1 MKRAFEV
8 LKQFGLEQ
16 YVSDIEIGS
25 VIPFRVD
32 AREIVSVCESL
43 TKIHGLPLKTM
54 SAIDDRKDTGMFR
67 ICYVFGVPASPNRGE
82 LKENLFLVPYLT
94 VDPNVPKFP
103 SLVPTLHQT
112 GGYEREIR
120 TFFGLEPEGNPDTR
134 LIHLHGNWP
143 KGVYPLRK
151 EFDGTTRPEMMNEP
165 YAFGKMEGEGVYV
178 VPVGPVH
185 AGIIEPGHFR
195 FSMLGEE
202 VVKFEAQLGWVH
214 KGVEKLFE
222 TLPMEKKIALA
233 ERVSGDSTVAHAL
246 AYAQAIESLSDMSI
260 SKRAAFLRMI
270 FAEMERL
277 ANHFNDIGF
286 IMLDTG
292 FSFGGANGARLRER
306 IMQWNERLSGN
317 RYFRGVIVPGG
328 VTMDIPEMLADELA
342 DDLERI
348 ENDFEEVFDAAMESD
363 SLLNRLKGT
372 GALAKD
378 IALDHGVTGVPI
390 RALGEGIDAR
400 SDFPYAGYE
409 SVQFGI
415 PTEESGDVYARFLV
429 KIREIRESFRIL
441 NQVLTL
447 LPYEANDMLR
457 VEQKPLRAKSI
468 SIGIVEG
475 WRGDIVYFVATDREG
490 NISRVKVR
498 DPSFLNWQI
507 FPYVFPN
514 DMLPDFPLINKSFN
528 LSYSG
533 NDL

>member
-1 MKRAFEV
+1 MKRAFEI
-8 LKQFGLEQ
+8 LKQFGLER
-16 YVSDIEIGS
+16 YVSDVEVGG

-32 AREIVSVCESL
+32 AREIVSMCENL
-43 TKIHGLPLKTM
+43 VKIHGLPLKTL
-54 SAIDDRKDTGMFR
+54 SAMDDRKDTGMFR
-67 ICYVFGVPASPNRGE
+67 VCYVFGVP
-82 LKENLFLVPYLT
+82 KENIFLVPYLT
-94 VDPNVPKFP
+94 IDPNVPKFP
-103 SLVPTLHQT
+103 SLVATLHQA

-120 TFFGLEPEGNPDTR
+120 TFFGLEPEGNPDSR
-134 LIHLHGNWP
+134 PINLHGNWP

-151 EFDGTTRPEMMNEP
+151 DFNGTTRPEMSKES

-195 FSMLGEE
+195 FSLLGEE

-246 AYAQAIESLSDMSI
+246 SYAQAIESLSDISI
-260 SKRAAFLRMI
+260 SKRAGFLRMI

-292 FSFGGANGARLRER
+292 FSFGGSNGARLRER
-306 IMQWNERLSGN
+306 IMQWNERISGN
-317 RYFRGVIVPGG
+317 RYFRGAVVVGG
-328 VTMDIPEMLADELA
+328 VMTDIPEALADMLA

-348 ENDFEEVFDAAMESD
+348 ENDFEEVYDASMESD

-372 GALAKD
+372 GALAKN

-390 RALGEGIDAR
+390 RALGEANDAR
-400 SDFPYAGYE
+400 ADFPYAEYG

-415 PTEESGDVYARFLV
+415 PTEEAGDVYARFLV

-447 LPYEANDMLR
+447 LPYETDGMLR
-457 VEQKPLRAKSI
+457 VEQKPLRAKGMA
-468 SIGIVEG
+468 IGIAEG

-490 NISRVKVR
+490 YIARVKVR
-498 DPSFLNWQI
+498 DPSSLNWQI